1 MAQQESGRSS
11 IVAALILGV
20 ALVVA
25 AWIVKGAVDKTTVQ
39 LSGIKVALADSM
51 GALQKVAQAR
61 PAAAPARR
69 AGRPDPDRRYTV
81 EIKGSPAKGP
91 ASAKIKLVEFSDF
104 Q

>member
-1 MAQQESGRSS
+1 MAQQESGRAS

-39 LSGIKVALADSM
+39 LSGIKVALADTM

-61 PAAAPARR
+61 PAAAPRR
-69 AGRPDPDRRYTV
+69 GGGPDPNRRYTV
-81 EIKGSPAKGP
+81 ATKGAPAKG
-91 ASAKIKLVEFSDF
+91 STTAKVKLVEFSDF